1 MKSHVTDYKY
11 TPFSSTQRKKLRE
24 EAKREQT
31 QRNSEVLKV
40 VLTLFCYVLHKR
52 YRFTPKTLQSIIDE
66 TYQLIYDA
74 QNSGVD
80 WTVGVN
86 FWANSR
92 GLKL

>member
-11 TPFSSTQRKKLRE
+11 IPFSSAQRKQVK
-24 EAKREQT
+24 AKEKQEQA

-40 VLTLFCYVLHKR
+40 VLTLLCYVLHKR
-52 YRFTPKTLQSIIDE
+52 YRFTTKTLQSIIDE